1 MGMYFMPVRPRE
13 KRLTQHPAPST
24 QHPISPSLTY
34 APVPRRRWIWR
45 HLRPGGALFC
55 LILLTISGTTAW
67 RIWKWRLQRDRDGFD
82 ACATVEFFTCA
93 KFSHVPTPEALRHLS
108 RMRGITTLY
117 FDWPEEENDASPAAL
132 ARIDFTHLLAL
143 YMGAGV
149 NADPVLKALTR
160 PGSGPKALKTLSIWY
175 VTDAGLKDLSR
186 PDAGLKSLAKLD
198 IVNRRGFTKAGFH
211 ELARPDG
218 GLASLRELRLV
229 GERLK
234 ETEARELSRPDN
246 GLANLTTLDL
256 SGDGA
261 TDGCLTALARP
272 DTGLRSMTELD
283 LSLSHYLTDAGISQL
298 GRPDGGLKSLV
309 TLKLYGTKITDTGLK
324 GLCRSD
330 TGLLGL
336 RWLYLPSGVTDAGL
350 NDLIQPTSGLQAL
363 TRLDVGGDHVTDATL
378 YQLAR
383 TPAGLAALT
392 TLAFHHA
399 AITDAGLSAIGKARP
414 ALRVEVY

>member
-1 MGMYFMPVRPRE
+1 LASPIPS
-13 KRLTQHPAPST
+13 PST
-24 QHPISPSLTY
+24 NPIPQSLTY
-34 APVPRRRWIWR
+34 APVPRRRIWR

-55 LILLTISGTTAW
+55 LILLALSGTAAW
-67 RIWKWRLQRDRDGFD
+67 RIWKWRLQRDRDAFN
-82 ACATVEFFTCA
+82 ACATLESSSSV

-108 RMRGITTLY
+108 RMRGITTLD
-117 FDWPEEENDASPAAL
+117 FDWTEEENDASPAVL
-132 ARIDFTHLLAL
+132 PRLDFTHLSTL
-143 YMGAGV
+143 YMGAQV

-175 VTDAGLKDLSR
+175 VTDEGLKDLSR
-186 PDAGLKSLAKLD
+186 SDAGLKSLVKLD
-198 IVNRRGFTKAGFH
+198 IANRRGFTKAGFR

-234 ETEARELSRPDN
+234 ESEARELSRPDN
-246 GLANLTTLDL
+246 GLSNLTTLDL

-272 DTGLRSMTELD
+272 DSGLRSLTELD
-283 LSLSHYLTDAGISQL
+283 VSLSHYLTDAGISQL
-298 GRPDGGLKSLV
+298 GRPDRGLKSLV
-309 TLKLYGTKITDTGLK
+309 TLKLYGTKITDAGLK
-324 GLCRSD
+324 GLCRPD

-336 RWLYLPSGVTDAGL
+336 RWLYLPRGVTDAGL
-350 NDLIQPTSGLQAL
+350 NDLIRPDSGLQAL
-363 TRLDVGGDHVTDATL
+363 TRLDVGGDNVTDATL

-392 TLAFHHA
+392 SLSFHHA
-399 AITDAGLSAIGKARP
+399 AITDAGLLAIGKARP
-414 ALRVEVY
+414 GLKIEVY